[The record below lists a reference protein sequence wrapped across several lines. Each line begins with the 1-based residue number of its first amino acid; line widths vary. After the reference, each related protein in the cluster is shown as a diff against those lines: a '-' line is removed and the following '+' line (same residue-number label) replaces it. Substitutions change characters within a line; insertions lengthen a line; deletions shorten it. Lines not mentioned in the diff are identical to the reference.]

1 MTARRVAELLRELS
15 VADLKARYGRG
26 PWQLVKWLLDPFA
39 LVGVYLLLVTFVL
52 GRKTAAPGLSL
63 ACAVIPFQLLMLT
76 VINAMDAIRGRAPI
90 LANMAFPRSLL
101 PVAAALTESVAFAA
115 SLLLLALMMA
125 VYAVI
130 PTIAVLWL
138 PIVLALTVVFAVAVA
153 YPAALVGLW
162 VPDMR
167 PFVVSFVRT
176 LFFLA
181 PGLVALDH
189 ITGIAGDVVRL
200 NPLTGLFEAYRDV
213 LMRGTTPHAWEL
225 LWPLAVALV
234 LAVLFVPV
242 YRREQSQI
250 AKMLE

>member
-1 MTARRVAELLRELS
+1 
-15 VADLKARYGRG
+15 
-26 PWQLVKWLLDPFA
+26 
-39 LVGVYLLLVTFVL
+39 VGVYLLLVTVVL
-52 GRKTAAPGLSL
+52 GRRTAAPGLGL

-90 LANMAFPRSLL
+90 LANMDFPRSLL

-115 SLLLLALMMA
+115 SLLLLALMM
-125 VYAVI
+125 VIYAVS

-138 PIVLALTVVFAVAVA
+138 PVVLIVTVVFAISVA

-162 VPDMR
+162 VPDLR
-167 PFVVSFVRT
+167 PFVVSLVRT

-181 PGLVALDH
+181 PGLVALDR
-189 ITGIAGDVVRL
+189 ITGSARDVVRF

-213 LMRGTTPHAWEL
+213 LMRGITPHAWEL
-225 LWPLAVALV
+225 LWPLAVAFV
-234 LAVLFVPV
+234 LALLFVPL

-250 AKMLE
+250 AKMLD

>member
-1 MTARRVAELLRELS
+1 VARRTAELLGELS
-15 VADLKARYGRG
+15 IADLKARYGRG

-52 GRKTAAPGLSL
+52 GRHNAAPGLSL
-63 ACAVIPFQLLMLT
+63 ACAVIPFQLLMMT

-101 PVAAALTESVAFAA
+101 PIAAALTESVAFAA
-115 SLLLLALMMA
+115 SLLLLALMM
-125 VYAVI
+125 VIYAI
-130 PTIAVLWL
+130 APTLAVLWL
-138 PIVLALTVVFAVAVA
+138 PVVLLVTVVFAIAVA
-153 YPAALVGLW
+153 YPAALLGLW
-162 VPDMR
+162 VPDLR
-167 PFVVSFVRT
+167 PFVVSLVRT

-189 ITGIAGDVVRL
+189 IRGTARDVVPF

-213 LMRGTTPHAWEL
+213 LIRGMSPHAWEL
-225 LWPLAVALV
+225 LWPLAVALI
-234 LAVLFVPV
+234 LAAIFVPL

-250 AKMLE
+250 AKMLD